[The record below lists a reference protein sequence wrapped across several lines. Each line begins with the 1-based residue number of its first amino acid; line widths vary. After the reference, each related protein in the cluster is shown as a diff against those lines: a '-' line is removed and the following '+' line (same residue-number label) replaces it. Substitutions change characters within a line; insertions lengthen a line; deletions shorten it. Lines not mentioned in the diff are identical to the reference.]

1 MIGCGSGRQTLTVAA
16 VLILWSAAVP
26 AARPDGGTPRYFDS
40 ERGRDLGACTAD
52 APCRTLAR
60 YRSVARRGDPM
71 VLVDGSVFREEIP
84 MVGPTAI
91 SRSGTGWGRALPRPA
106 PNLVARPWTAD
117 GRNLSGTWNG
127 FQTIQWSFSTT
138 ARSVTAARSD
148 GGPASSRR
156 MSSGRSGTT
165 IGTPGRSGSTSI
177 PSVIRRRSPP
187 SWSTE
192 CGSAMRTSSL
202 WTTCLSMG
210 WRSTARADA
219 TSASSRIALA
229 GQLSKTSTS

>member
-1 MIGCGSGRQTLTVAA
+1 MREGRHSLTVAA

-91 SRSGTGWGRALPRPA
+91 SRSGTGGAKPA
-106 PNLVARPWTAD
+106 VSGADLVARPWTAD
-117 GRNLSGTWNG
+117 GRNLWTWTD
-127 FQTIQWSFSTT
+127 FK
-138 ARSVTAARSD
+138 R
-148 GGPASSRR
+148 
-156 MSSGRSGTT
+156 SSGLF
-165 IGTPGRSGSTSI
+165 P
-177 PSVIRRRSPP
+177 RRRD
-187 SWSTE
+187 
-192 CGSAMRTSSL
+192 R
-202 WTTCLSMG
+202 
-210 WRSTARADA
+210 
-219 TSASSRIALA
+219 
-229 GQLSKTSTS
+229 